1 MKNIIIL
8 LLITITLFLLFEKF
22 NKKENLSL
30 INQPSPTPSPIPS
43 PTPPPTPLEQ
53 VESALSNRPIQA
65 SSLHEIYA
73 KFPEL
78 VRKQL
83 KNRTIQ
89 ITGNVQ
95 QIMLTGFSKNKAE
108 LMIGNFTQPRIVLVD
123 DINLHKDTLAETSNE
138 KNLISWEL
146 DNSRLYLVTKTK
158 STGGNSYRSY
168 KDQKK
173 HVFTTGMSL
182 TLECRLREWNASSL
196 YFYFE
201 PQP

>member
-8 LLITITLFLLFEKF
+8 FLITITLFLLFEKF

-168 KDQKK
+168 KDQKNM
-173 HVFTTGMSL
+173 FL
-182 TLECRLREWNASSL
+182 
-196 YFYFE
+196 
-201 PQP
+201 PQE

>member
-1 MKNIIIL
+1 MNC
-8 LLITITLFLLFEKF
+8 
-22 NKKENLSL
+22 S
-30 INQPSPTPSPIPS
+30 
-43 PTPPPTPLEQ
+43 
-53 VESALSNRPIQA
+53 
-65 SSLHEIYA
+65 

-89 ITGNVQ
+89 ITGDIQ

-123 DINLHKDTLAETSNE
+123 DLNLHEDTLKETSNE
-138 KNLISWEL
+138 KYLLSWEL
-146 DNSRLYLVTKTK
+146 NNSRLYLVKK
-158 STGGNSYRSY
+158 SKSIGGNSYRGY
-168 KDQKK
+168 RDQKT
-173 HVFTTGMSL
+173 HIFTTGMKL

>member
-22 NKKENLSL
+22 NEKENLSL
-30 INQPSPTPSPIPS
+30 IINQPSPTPL

-83 KNRTIQ
+83 KNRTMQ

-123 DINLHKDTLAETSNE
+123 DLNQHKDTLTETSNE
-138 KNLISWEL
+138 KYLVSWEL
-146 DNSRLYLVTKTK
+146 NNSRLYLVTKTK
-158 STGGNSYRSY
+158 SIGGNSYRGY
-168 KDQKK
+168 RDQKT
-173 HVFTTGMSL
+173 HAFTIGRDL
-182 TLECRLREWNASSL
+182 TLECRLKEWNASSL
-196 YFYFE
+196 YFYHE
-201 PQP
+201 PHLR

>member
-8 LLITITLFLLFEKF
+8 FLITITLFLLFEKF

-30 INQPSPTPSPIPS
+30 INHPSPTPS

-108 LMIGNFTQPRIVLVD
+108 LMIGNFTQPRIVLVHD
-123 DINLHKDTLAETSNE
+123 LNLHKDTLTETSN
-138 KNLISWEL
+138 KDFILLWEL
-146 DNSRLYLVTKTK
+146 NNSRLYLVTKLK
-158 STGGNSYRSY
+158 PNSKNKYIGFSG
-168 KDQKK
+168 DQKK
-173 HVFTTGMSL
+173 HFFTTGMNL
-182 TLECRLREWNASSL
+182 TSECRLQEWNASSL

-201 PQP
+201 PQPR

>member
-8 LLITITLFLLFEKF
+8 FLITITLFLLFEKF

-30 INQPSPTPSPIPS
+30 INQPSPTPS

-123 DINLHKDTLAETSNE
+123 DLNLHKDTLTETSN
-138 KNLISWEL
+138 KDFILLWEL
-146 DNSRLYLVTKTK
+146 NNSRLYLVRKIK
-158 STGGNSYRSY
+158 PNSKNKFIGVRG
-168 KDQKK
+168 DQKK
-173 HVFTTGMSL
+173 HFFTTGMNI